1 MRKKLYDMNE
11 IELEQ
16 FHEVFTFEDIVDMK
30 EDELNYIDRGY
41 LVEQIILHDFDD
53 IVDAINVKTE
63 YNIELDEEEQEYVE
77 WGDKVDYD
85 LGPPMMSSEMLL
97 NF

>member
-1 MRKKLYDMNE
+1 MRKKLYNMNQ

-41 LVEQIILHDFDD
+41 LEEQIILHEFDD

-63 YNIELDEEEQEYVE
+63 YNIELNEEEQEYSE

-85 LGPPMMSSEMLL
+85 LGPPLMSSETLL
-97 NF
+97 NL

>member
-1 MRKKLYDMNE
+1 MNE

-41 LVEQIILHDFDD
+41 LEEQIILHEFDD
-53 IVDAINVKTE
+53 IVDAINTKTE
-63 YNIELDEEEQEYVE
+63 YNIELNEEEQEYSE
-77 WGDKVDYD
+77 WGDKIDYD
-85 LGPPMMSSEMLL
+85 LGSPIMSSETLL
-97 NF
+97 NL